1 MFDVAF
7 CAFLFN
13 CVKIYFFF
21 QQSDIKRLRSMSD
34 GATGGPP
41 GEDIFP
47 SLPDSVLEKMG
58 LLGDRTRY
66 LNTTSMYS

>member
-1 MFDVAF
+1 MCGVSLSYLSHVNFF
-7 CAFLFN
+7 SFL
-13 CVKIYFFF
+13 
-21 QQSDIKRLRSMSD
+21 QSDIKRLRSMSD

-58 LLGDRTRY
+58 LLGDRTR
-66 LNTTSMYS
+66 